1 MAVRWREQVAVRKT
15 SEQLGQ
21 RGSEQVAGRGRETQR
36 VRYMLHDVEV
46 EHVTNKSKHWTL
58 AFF

>member
-1 MAVRWREQVAVRKT
+1 MAARKT